1 MLNGIH
7 GHQDIER
14 VVYGKPAGP
23 ALRAE
28 AERLGARR
36 VFVTTSKS
44 VAQSALLADIVR
56 DLGDRYAGVYSGIT
70 AHSPRPCVIEGARLA
85 REAGADLLVAVG
97 GGSAIDAT
105 KVMLIALW
113 QNATTIEDLDLY
125 RAGRPKEGAAPPAE
139 SIRPP
144 ADAIRMIAVPT
155 TLSAAEFNAFAG
167 ISDPRHG
174 IKESFGHRL
183 IVPRVIVL
191 DPAAT
196 LATPMDLM
204 LSTGLKAVDHAV
216 ERLCSQQA
224 HPFVL
229 GTATEALKLL
239 AQALPAHKARPEDME
254 TRLNL
259 QFGMWLS
266 IGAGT
271 SGVGVGAS
279 HGIGHVLGAACHVP
293 HGHTSCVMLPSVLRW
308 NLPANAERQKRVS
321 EAFGKPRG
329 AGSRSRG
336 RPGQDAGPAGT
347 AGRGRGGQG
356 PLPRDRREVDA
367 RSRRAQQSAAD
378 QGAGRGHGD
387 PRTGGLTGRNEPMRT
402 SREAEGLQKGK
413 GTRTIGTKR

>member
-1 MLNGIH
+1 MLAGIH

-23 ALRAE
+23 ALLAE

-44 VAQSALLADIVR
+44 VAQSALLAGVIR
-56 DLGDRYAGVYSGIT
+56 DLGERYAGVYAGVT
-70 AHSPRPCVIEGARLA
+70 AHSPRPCVIEGAQRA
-85 REAGADLLVAVG
+85 RDAKADLIVAVG
-97 GGSAIDAT
+97 GGSVIDAT

-113 QNATTIEDLDLY
+113 QNATKIEDLDLY

-139 SIRPP
+139 AIKPP
-144 ADAIRMIAVPT
+144 AGAIRMIAVPT

-167 ISDPRHG
+167 VSDPRHG

-183 IVPRVIVL
+183 VVPRVIVL
-191 DPAAT
+191 DPSAT

-224 HPFVL
+224 NPFAI
-229 GTATEALKLL
+229 GTSTEALKLL
-239 AQALPAHKARPEDME
+239 ARALPGHKARPDDME
-254 TRLNL
+254 MRLDL

-279 HGIGHVLGAACHVP
+279 HGIGHVLGAACGVP

-308 NLPANAERQKRVS
+308 NLAVNADRQKRVS
-321 EAFGKPRG
+321 EAFGKPG
-329 AGSRSRG
+329 VAAADLVAGLVG
-336 RPGQDAGPAGT
+336 ELG
-347 AGRGRGGQG
+347 
-356 PLPRDRREVDA
+356 LPRRLADVGVGRDRFREIGEKSMHD
-367 RSRRAQQSAAD
+367 RAVLNNPRPIKGPDQVVEILELAA
-378 QGAGRGHGD
+378 
-387 PRTGGLTGRNEPMRT
+387 
-402 SREAEGLQKGK
+402 
-413 GTRTIGTKR
+413 

>member
-1 MLNGIH
+1 MLSGIH

-28 AERLGARR
+28 AERLGAHR

-44 VAQSALLADIVR
+44 VAQSALLAEVIR
-56 DLGDRYAGVYSGIT
+56 ELGDRYAGVYAGIT
-70 AHSPRPCVIEGARLA
+70 AHSPRPCVIEGAALA
-85 REAGADLLVAVG
+85 REAKADLIVAVG
-97 GGSAIDAT
+97 GGSVIDAS

-113 QNATTIEDLDLY
+113 QGATTINDLDLY
-125 RAGRPKEGAAPPAE
+125 RAGRPKEGAAPPSEA
-139 SIRPP
+139 IKPP
-144 ADAIRMIAVPT
+144 ANAVRMIAVPT

-167 ISDPRHG
+167 VSDPRKG

-183 IVPRVIVL
+183 VVPRVIVL

-224 HPFVL
+224 NPFAI
-229 GTATEALKLL
+229 GTSTEALKLL
-239 AQALPAHKARPEDME
+239 ARALPAHKAKPEDLD
-254 TRLNL
+254 TRLDL

-271 SGVGVGAS
+271 SGIGVGAS

-308 NLPANAERQKRVS
+308 NLPANGERQKRVS
-321 EAFGKPRG
+321 EAFGKPKTAAADLVASLVASLGLPQRLRDVG
-329 AGSRSRG
+329 VGKDRFHEIAEKSMHDRAVLNNP
-336 RPGQDAGPAGT
+336 RPIKGPA
-347 AGRGRGGQG
+347 
-356 PLPRDRREVDA
+356 EVMEILEL
-367 RSRRAQQSAAD
+367 AA
-378 QGAGRGHGD
+378 
-387 PRTGGLTGRNEPMRT
+387 
-402 SREAEGLQKGK
+402 
-413 GTRTIGTKR
+413 

>member
-14 VVYGKPAGP
+14 VVYGRPAG
-23 ALRAE
+23 AAVRAE
-28 AERLGARR
+28 AERLGAKR
-36 VFVTTSKS
+36 VFVTTTKS
-44 VAQSALLADIVR
+44 VAQSALLADVIKE
-56 DLGDRYAGVYSGIT
+56 LGDRYAGVYAGIT
-70 AHSPRPCVIEGARLA
+70 AHSPRPCVVEGAQRA
-85 REAGADLLVAVG
+85 REAKADLIVTVG

-113 QNATTIEDLDLY
+113 QNVTTVEALDPY
-125 RAGRPKEGAAPPAE
+125 RAGRPKEGAAPPSEA
-139 SIRPP
+139 IKPA

-155 TLSAAEFNAFAG
+155 TLSAAEFNAYAG

-224 HPFVL
+224 NPFAL
-229 GTATEALKLL
+229 GTSTEALKLL
-239 AQALPAHKARPEDME
+239 TSALPAHKQKPDEMQA
-254 TRLNL
+254 RLNL

-308 NLPANAERQKRVS
+308 NLPANADRQKRVS
-321 EAFGKPRG
+321 EAFGKPDTPAANLVANLVATLGLPRRLADVG
-329 AGSRSRG
+329 VGKDRFREIAEKSMHDRAVLNNP
-336 RPGQDAGPAGT
+336 RPIKGPA
-347 AGRGRGGQG
+347 
-356 PLPRDRREVDA
+356 EVMEILEL
-367 RSRRAQQSAAD
+367 AA
-378 QGAGRGHGD
+378 
-387 PRTGGLTGRNEPMRT
+387 
-402 SREAEGLQKGK
+402 
-413 GTRTIGTKR
+413 

>member
-14 VVYGKPAGP
+14 VVYGRPSGA
-23 ALRAE
+23 AVRAE
-28 AERLGARR
+28 AERLGAKR
-36 VFVTTSKS
+36 VFVTTTKS
-44 VAQSALLADIVR
+44 VAQSALLADIIKE
-56 DLGDRYAGVYSGIT
+56 LGDRYAGVYAGIT
-70 AHSPRPCVIEGARLA
+70 AHSPRPCVVEGAQRA
-85 REAGADLLVAVG
+85 REAKADLIVTVG

-113 QNATTIEDLDLY
+113 QNVNAIEDLDAY
-125 RAGRPKEGAAPPAE
+125 RAGRPKEGAAPPSEA
-139 SIRPP
+139 IKPP
-144 ADAIRMIAVPT
+144 TDAIRMIAVPT
-155 TLSAAEFNAFAG
+155 TLSAAEFNAYAG

-204 LSTGLKAVDHAV
+204 LSTGLKAVDHAI

-224 HPFVL
+224 NPFAL
-229 GTATEALKLL
+229 GTSTEALKLL
-239 AQALPAHKARPEDME
+239 TSALPAHKAHPDDREARM
-254 TRLNL
+254 NL

-308 NLPANAERQKRVS
+308 NLPANADRQKRVS
-321 EAFGKPRG
+321 EAFGKPDTPAADLVGNLVATLGLPRRLSEVG
-329 AGSRSRG
+329 VGKDRFREIAEKSMHDRAVLNNP
-336 RPGQDAGPAGT
+336 RPIKGPA
-347 AGRGRGGQG
+347 
-356 PLPRDRREVDA
+356 EVMEILA
-367 RSRRAQQSAAD
+367 LAA
-378 QGAGRGHGD
+378 
-387 PRTGGLTGRNEPMRT
+387 
-402 SREAEGLQKGK
+402 
-413 GTRTIGTKR
+413 

>member
-1 MLNGIH
+1 MGEWAMLNGIH
-7 GHQDIER
+7 GHQEIER
-14 VVYGKPAGP
+14 VVYGRPAGA

-28 AERLGARR
+28 AERLDARR

-44 VAQSALLADIVR
+44 VAQSALLADVVR
-56 DLGDRYAGVYSGIT
+56 DLGDRYAGVYAGIT
-70 AHSPRPCVIEGARLA
+70 AHSPRPCVIEGAARA
-85 REAGADLLVAVG
+85 REAGADLIVAVG
-97 GGSAIDAT
+97 GGSVIDAT

-113 QNATTIEDLDLY
+113 QNTTTIEELDPF
-125 RAGRPKEGAAPPAE
+125 RAGKPKEGAAPPSQA
-139 SIRPP
+139 IRPP
-144 ADAIRMIAVPT
+144 IDAVRMIAVPT
-155 TLSAAEFNAFAG
+155 TLSAAEFNAYAG

-174 IKESFGHRL
+174 IKESFGHAR

-239 AQALPAHKARPEDME
+239 ARALPAHKTRPDAME
-254 TRLNL
+254 TRLDL

-279 HGIGHVLGAACHVP
+279 HGIGHVLGAACQVP

-321 EAFGKPRG
+321 EAFGKPG
-329 AGSRSRG
+329 A
-336 RPGQDAGPAGT
+336 A
-347 AGRGRGGQG
+347 
-356 PLPRDRREVDA
+356 
-367 RSRRAQQSAAD
+367 AAD
-378 QGAGRGHGD
+378 LVSGLVAELGLPQTLRDVGVGRERFREIGEKSMHD
-387 PRTGGLTGRNEPMRT
+387 RAVLNNPRPI
-402 SREAEGLQKGK
+402 KGPEQVME
-413 GTRTIGTKR
+413 ILELAA

>member
-14 VVYGKPAGP
+14 VVYGRPAGI

-28 AERLGARR
+28 AERLGAKK
-36 VFVTTSKS
+36 VFITTSKS
-44 VAQSALLADIVR
+44 VAQSALLASVID
-56 DLGDRYAGVYSGIT
+56 DLGALHAGTYAGIT
-70 AHSPRPCVIEGARLA
+70 AHSPRPCVVEGAAMA
-85 REAGADLLVAVG
+85 RQAGADLIVAVG
-97 GGSAIDAT
+97 GGSVIDAT
-105 KVMLIALW
+105 KTILIALW
-113 QNATTIEDLDLY
+113 QNVKTVDDLDAY
-125 RAGRPKEGAAPPAE
+125 RAGKPKEGAAPPSEA
-139 SIRPP
+139 IRPP

-167 ISDPRHG
+167 ISDPRKG

-239 AQALPAHKARPEDME
+239 ARALPAHKAQPDDMA
-254 TRLNL
+254 TRLDL

-308 NLPANAERQKRVS
+308 NLPTNEERQKRVG
-321 EAFGKPRG
+321 EAFGKPDAA
-329 AGSRSRG
+329 AG
-336 RPGQDAGPAGT
+336 D
-347 AGRGRGGQG
+347 
-356 PLPRDRREVDA
+356 LV
-367 RSRRAQQSAAD
+367 
-378 QGAGRGHGD
+378 
-387 PRTGGLTGRNEPMRT
+387 
-402 SREAEGLQKGK
+402 EGLVKSLGLPGRLSEVGVGKDRFREIAEKSMHDRAVLNNPRPIKGPEQVME
-413 GTRTIGTKR
+413 ILELAA

>member
-14 VVYGKPAGP
+14 VVYGRPAG
-23 ALRAE
+23 AAVRAE
-28 AERLGARR
+28 AERLGAKR
-36 VFVTTSKS
+36 VFVTTTKS
-44 VAQSALLADIVR
+44 VAQSALLAEVIKE
-56 DLGDRYAGVYSGIT
+56 LGDRYAGVYAGIT
-70 AHSPRPCVIEGARLA
+70 AHSPRPCVIEGAQRA
-85 REAGADLLVAVG
+85 REAKADLIVTVG

-105 KVMLIALW
+105 KVILIALW
-113 QNATTIEDLDLY
+113 QNVTKIEDLDSY
-125 RAGRPKEGAAPPAE
+125 RAGRPKEGAAPPSEA
-139 SIRPP
+139 IRPP

-155 TLSAAEFNAFAG
+155 TLSAAEFNAYAG

-229 GTATEALKLL
+229 GTATEALRLL
-239 AQALPAHKARPEDME
+239 AQALPAHKEHPENME
-254 TRLNL
+254 TRLDL

-293 HGHTSCVMLPSVLRW
+293 HGHTSCVILPSVLRW
-308 NLPANAERQKRVS
+308 NLPANADRQKRVS
-321 EAFGKPRG
+321 EAFGKPDTPAADLVANLVATLG
-329 AGSRSRG
+329 LPG
-336 RPGQDAGPAGT
+336 RLSEVGVGKDRFREIAEKSMHDRAVLNNPRPIKGPA
-347 AGRGRGGQG
+347 
-356 PLPRDRREVDA
+356 EVMEILEL
-367 RSRRAQQSAAD
+367 AA
-378 QGAGRGHGD
+378 
-387 PRTGGLTGRNEPMRT
+387 
-402 SREAEGLQKGK
+402 
-413 GTRTIGTKR
+413 

>member
-14 VVYGKPAGP
+14 VVYGRPAG
-23 ALRAE
+23 AAVRAE
-28 AERLGARR
+28 AERLGAKR
-36 VFVTTSKS
+36 VFVTTTRS
-44 VAQSALLADIVR
+44 VAQSALLADVIR
-56 DLGDRYAGVYSGIT
+56 ELGDRYAGVYAGIT
-70 AHSPRPCVIEGARLA
+70 AHSPRPCVVEGAQRA
-85 REAGADLLVAVG
+85 RAARADLIVTVG

-113 QNATTIEDLDLY
+113 QNVTTIDDLDPY
-125 RAGRPKEGAAPPAE
+125 RAGRPKEGAAPPSEA
-139 SIRPP
+139 IKPP
-144 ADAIRMIAVPT
+144 SDAIRMIAVPT
-155 TLSAAEFNAFAG
+155 TLSAAEFNAYAG

-224 HPFVL
+224 NPFAT
-229 GTATEALKLL
+229 GTSSEALKLL
-239 AQALPAHKARPEDME
+239 TAALPAHKARPDDME
-254 TRLNL
+254 ARMNL

-308 NLPANAERQKRVS
+308 NLPANADRQKRVS
-321 EAFGKPRG
+321 EAFGKPDVAAADLV
-329 AGSRSRG
+329 AGLVAGLGLPRRLSEVGVGKERFREIAEKSMHDRAVLNNP
-336 RPGQDAGPAGT
+336 RPIKGPA
-347 AGRGRGGQG
+347 
-356 PLPRDRREVDA
+356 EVMEILEL
-367 RSRRAQQSAAD
+367 AA
-378 QGAGRGHGD
+378 
-387 PRTGGLTGRNEPMRT
+387 
-402 SREAEGLQKGK
+402 
-413 GTRTIGTKR
+413 

>member
-14 VVYGKPAGP
+14 VVYGRPSGA
-23 ALRAE
+23 AVRAE
-28 AERLGARR
+28 AERLGAKR
-36 VFVTTSKS
+36 VFVTTTKS
-44 VAQSALLADIVR
+44 VAQSALLADIIKE
-56 DLGDRYAGVYSGIT
+56 LGDRYAGVYAGIT
-70 AHSPRPCVIEGARLA
+70 AHSPRPCVVEGAQRA
-85 REAGADLLVAVG
+85 REAKADLIVTVG

-113 QNATTIEDLDLY
+113 QNANAIEDLDAY
-125 RAGRPKEGAAPPAE
+125 RAGRPKEGAAPPSEA
-139 SIRPP
+139 IKPP
-144 ADAIRMIAVPT
+144 TDAIRMIAVPT
-155 TLSAAEFNAFAG
+155 TLSAAEFNAYAG

-204 LSTGLKAVDHAV
+204 LSTGLKAVDHAI

-224 HPFVL
+224 NPFAL
-229 GTATEALKLL
+229 GTSTEALKLL
-239 AQALPAHKARPEDME
+239 TSALPAHKAHPDDREARM
-254 TRLNL
+254 NL

-308 NLPANAERQKRVS
+308 NLPANADRQKRVS
-321 EAFGKPRG
+321 EAFGKPDTPAADLVANLVATLG
-329 AGSRSRG
+329 LPRSLSEVGVG
-336 RPGQDAGPAGT
+336 RDRFREIAEKSMHDRAVLNNPRPIKGPA
-347 AGRGRGGQG
+347 
-356 PLPRDRREVDA
+356 EVMEILEL
-367 RSRRAQQSAAD
+367 AA
-378 QGAGRGHGD
+378 
-387 PRTGGLTGRNEPMRT
+387 
-402 SREAEGLQKGK
+402 
-413 GTRTIGTKR
+413 

>member
-14 VVYGKPAGP
+14 VVYGRPSGA
-23 ALRAE
+23 AVRAE
-28 AERLGARR
+28 AERLGAKR
-36 VFVTTSKS
+36 VFVTTTKS
-44 VAQSALLADIVR
+44 VAQSALLADIIKE
-56 DLGDRYAGVYSGIT
+56 LGDRYAGVYAGIT
-70 AHSPRPCVIEGARLA
+70 AHSPRPCVVEGAQRA
-85 REAGADLLVAVG
+85 REAKADLIVTVG

-113 QNATTIEDLDLY
+113 QNVNAIEDLDAY
-125 RAGRPKEGAAPPAE
+125 RAGRPKEGAAPPSEA
-139 SIRPP
+139 IRPP

-155 TLSAAEFNAFAG
+155 TLSAAEFNAYAG

-204 LSTGLKAVDHAV
+204 LSTGLKAVDHAI

-224 HPFVL
+224 NPFAL
-229 GTATEALKLL
+229 GTSTEALKLL
-239 AQALPAHKARPEDME
+239 TSALPAHKAHPDDREARM
-254 TRLNL
+254 NL

-308 NLPANAERQKRVS
+308 NLPANADRQKRVS
-321 EAFGKPRG
+321 EAFGKPDTPAADLVANLVATLG
-329 AGSRSRG
+329 LPRSLSEVGVG
-336 RPGQDAGPAGT
+336 RDRFREIAEKSMHDRAVLNNPRPIKGPA
-347 AGRGRGGQG
+347 
-356 PLPRDRREVDA
+356 EVMEILEL
-367 RSRRAQQSAAD
+367 AA
-378 QGAGRGHGD
+378 
-387 PRTGGLTGRNEPMRT
+387 
-402 SREAEGLQKGK
+402 
-413 GTRTIGTKR
+413 

>member
-14 VVYGKPAGP
+14 VVYGRPAGV

-28 AERLGARR
+28 AERLGAKK
-36 VFVTTSKS
+36 VFITTSKS
-44 VAQSALLADIVR
+44 VAQSALLASVIDGLE
-56 DLGDRYAGVYSGIT
+56 DLHAGTYAGIT
-70 AHSPRPCVIEGARLA
+70 AHSPRPCVVEGAAMA
-85 REAGADLLVAVG
+85 RAAGADLIVAVG
-97 GGSAIDAT
+97 GGSVIDAT
-105 KVMLIALW
+105 KTILIALW
-113 QNATTIEDLDLY
+113 QNVTTVDELDAY
-125 RAGRPKEGAAPPAE
+125 RAGKPKEGAAPPSEA
-139 SIRPP
+139 IRPP

-155 TLSAAEFNAFAG
+155 TLSAAEFNAYAG
-167 ISDPRHG
+167 ISDPRKG

-239 AQALPAHKARPEDME
+239 ARALPAHKANPDDMA
-254 TRLNL
+254 TRLDL

-308 NLPANAERQKRVS
+308 NLPANAERQKRVG
-321 EAFGKPRG
+321 EAFGQPG
-329 AGSRSRG
+329 AAAGDLVEGLVKALGLPG
-336 RPGQDAGPAGT
+336 RLSEVGVG
-347 AGRGRGGQG
+347 
-356 PLPRDRREVDA
+356 RDRFREITEKSMHD
-367 RSRRAQQSAAD
+367 RAVLNNPRPINGPDQVMEILELAA
-378 QGAGRGHGD
+378 
-387 PRTGGLTGRNEPMRT
+387 
-402 SREAEGLQKGK
+402 
-413 GTRTIGTKR
+413 

>member
-1 MLNGIH
+1 MLSGIH

-44 VAQSALLADIVR
+44 VAQSALLAGVIR
-56 DLGDRYAGVYSGIT
+56 ELGDLYAGVYAGIT
-70 AHSPRPCVIEGARLA
+70 AHSPRPCVIEGAQLA
-85 REAGADLLVAVG
+85 RAAGADLVVAVG
-97 GGSAIDAT
+97 GGSVIDAT

-113 QNATTIEDLDLY
+113 QDAATVDDLDLY
-125 RAGRPKEGAAPPAE
+125 RAGKPKEGFAPPSEA
-139 SIRPP
+139 IRPP
-144 ADAIRMIAVPT
+144 PGAVRMIAVPT

-167 ISDPRHG
+167 ISDPRRG
-174 IKESFGHRL
+174 VKESFGHRL
-183 IVPRVIVL
+183 VVPRVIVL
-191 DPAAT
+191 DPGAT

-229 GTATEALKLL
+229 GTAGEALRLL
-239 AQALPAHKARPEDME
+239 AGALPAHKARPDDLAV
-254 TRLNL
+254 RLDL

-279 HGIGHVLGAACHVP
+279 HGIGHVLGAACGVS

-308 NLPANAERQKRVS
+308 NLPVNAAQQGRVS
-321 EAFGKPRG
+321 EAFGQPQAPAADLVEGLVRTLG
-329 AGSRSRG
+329 LPG
-336 RPGQDAGPAGT
+336 RLSEVGVG
-347 AGRGRGGQG
+347 
-356 PLPRDRREVDA
+356 RDRFREVAEKSMHD
-367 RSRRAQQSAAD
+367 RAVLNNPRPIKGPDDVMEILELAA
-378 QGAGRGHGD
+378 
-387 PRTGGLTGRNEPMRT
+387 
-402 SREAEGLQKGK
+402 
-413 GTRTIGTKR
+413 

>member
-14 VVYGKPAGP
+14 VVYGRPAGA

-28 AERLGARR
+28 AERLGAKK
-36 VFVTTSKS
+36 VFITTSKS
-44 VAQSALLADIVR
+44 VAQSALLASVIDG
-56 DLGDRYAGVYSGIT
+56 LGELHAGTYAGIT
-70 AHSPRPCVIEGARLA
+70 AHSPRPCVVEGAAMA
-85 REAGADLLVAVG
+85 RAAGADLIVAVG
-97 GGSAIDAT
+97 GGSVIDAT
-105 KVMLIALW
+105 KTILIALW
-113 QNATTIEDLDLY
+113 QNVTTVDELDAY
-125 RAGRPKEGAAPPAE
+125 RAGKPKEGAAPPSEA
-139 SIRPP
+139 IKPP

-167 ISDPRHG
+167 ISDPRKG

-239 AQALPAHKARPEDME
+239 ARALPAHKANPDDMA
-254 TRLNL
+254 TRLDL

-308 NLPANAERQKRVS
+308 NLPANAERQKRVG
-321 EAFGKPRG
+321 EAFGKPDAA
-329 AGSRSRG
+329 AGDLVEGLVKSLGLPG
-336 RPGQDAGPAGT
+336 RLSEVGVG
-347 AGRGRGGQG
+347 
-356 PLPRDRREVDA
+356 RDRFREIAEKSMHD
-367 RSRRAQQSAAD
+367 RAVLNNPRPIEGPDQVMEILELAA
-378 QGAGRGHGD
+378 
-387 PRTGGLTGRNEPMRT
+387 
-402 SREAEGLQKGK
+402 
-413 GTRTIGTKR
+413 

>member
-14 VVYGKPAGP
+14 VVYGRPAGA

-28 AERLGARR
+28 AERLGAKK
-36 VFVTTSKS
+36 VFITTSKS
-44 VAQSALLADIVR
+44 VAQSALLASVIDG
-56 DLGDRYAGVYSGIT
+56 LGDLHAGTYAGIT
-70 AHSPRPCVIEGARLA
+70 AHSPRPCVVEGAAMA
-85 REAGADLLVAVG
+85 RAAGADLIVAVG
-97 GGSAIDAT
+97 GGSVIDAT
-105 KVMLIALW
+105 KTILIALW
-113 QNATTIEDLDLY
+113 QNVTDVGQLDAY
-125 RAGRPKEGAAPPAE
+125 RAGRPKEGAAPPSEAI
-139 SIRPP
+139 SPP
-144 ADAIRMIAVPT
+144 AEAIRMIAVPT

-167 ISDPRHG
+167 ITDPRKG

-239 AQALPAHKARPEDME
+239 ARALPAHKANPDDMA
-254 TRLNL
+254 TRLDL

-308 NLPANAERQKRVS
+308 NLPANAERQKRVG
-321 EAFGKPRG
+321 EAFGRPDAA
-329 AGSRSRG
+329 AGDLVEGLVKALGLPG
-336 RPGQDAGPAGT
+336 RLSEVGVG
-347 AGRGRGGQG
+347 
-356 PLPRDRREVDA
+356 RDRFREIAEKAMHD
-367 RSRRAQQSAAD
+367 RAVLNNPRPIKDPDQVMEILELAA
-378 QGAGRGHGD
+378 
-387 PRTGGLTGRNEPMRT
+387 
-402 SREAEGLQKGK
+402 
-413 GTRTIGTKR
+413 

>member
-1 MLNGIH
+1 MLSGIH

-28 AERLGARR
+28 AERLGAHR
-36 VFVTTSKS
+36 VLVTTSKS
-44 VAQSALLADIVR
+44 VAQSALLAEVIR
-56 DLGDRYAGVYSGIT
+56 ELGDRYAGVYAGIT
-70 AHSPRPCVIEGARLA
+70 AHSPRPCVIEGAALA
-85 REAGADLLVAVG
+85 RDAKADLIVAVG
-97 GGSAIDAT
+97 GGSVIDAT

-113 QNATTIEDLDLY
+113 QGAATVDDLDLY
-125 RAGRPKEGAAPPAE
+125 RAGRPKEGAAPPSEA
-139 SIRPP
+139 IKPP
-144 ADAIRMIAVPT
+144 ANAVRMIAVPT

-167 ISDPRHG
+167 VSDPRKG

-224 HPFVL
+224 NPFAI
-229 GTATEALKLL
+229 GTSTEALKLL
-239 AQALPAHKARPEDME
+239 ARALPAHKAKTDDLE
-254 TRLNL
+254 TRMDL

-308 NLPANAERQKRVS
+308 NLPVNGDRQKRVS
-321 EAFGKPRG
+321 EAFGKPEAA
-329 AGSRSRG
+329 AGDLVAGLVASLGLPQRLRDVGVGKDRFREIAEKSMHDRAVLNNP
-336 RPGQDAGPAGT
+336 RPIKGPA
-347 AGRGRGGQG
+347 
-356 PLPRDRREVDA
+356 EVIEILEL
-367 RSRRAQQSAAD
+367 AA
-378 QGAGRGHGD
+378 
-387 PRTGGLTGRNEPMRT
+387 
-402 SREAEGLQKGK
+402 
-413 GTRTIGTKR
+413 

>member
-1 MLNGIH
+1 M
-7 GHQDIER
+7 
-14 VVYGKPAGP
+14 A
-23 ALRAE
+23 RA
-28 AERLGARR
+28 
-36 VFVTTSKS
+36 
-44 VAQSALLADIVR
+44 
-56 DLGDRYAGVYSGIT
+56 
-70 AHSPRPCVIEGARLA
+70 
-85 REAGADLLVAVG
+85 AGADLIVAVG
-97 GGSAIDAT
+97 GGSVIDAT
-105 KVMLIALW
+105 KTILIALW
-113 QNATTIEDLDLY
+113 QDVTTVDELDAY
-125 RAGRPKEGAAPPAE
+125 RAGKPKEGAAPPSEA
-139 SIRPP
+139 IRPP

-167 ISDPRHG
+167 ISDPRKG

-183 IVPRVIVL
+183 IVPRVIML

-239 AQALPAHKARPEDME
+239 ARALPAHKANPDDMA
-254 TRLNL
+254 TRLDL

-308 NLPANAERQKRVS
+308 NLPANGERQKRVG
-321 EAFGKPRG
+321 EAFGKPDAA
-329 AGSRSRG
+329 AG
-336 RPGQDAGPAGT
+336 D
-347 AGRGRGGQG
+347 
-356 PLPRDRREVDA
+356 LV
-367 RSRRAQQSAAD
+367 
-378 QGAGRGHGD
+378 
-387 PRTGGLTGRNEPMRT
+387 
-402 SREAEGLQKGK
+402 EGLVKSLGLPGRLSEVGVGKDRFREIAEKSMHDRAVLNNPRPIKGPEQVME
-413 GTRTIGTKR
+413 ILALAA

>member
-1 MLNGIH
+1 MLSGIH

-28 AERLGARR
+28 AERLGAHR

-44 VAQSALLADIVR
+44 VAQSALLAEVIR
-56 DLGDRYAGVYSGIT
+56 ELGDRYAGVYAGIT
-70 AHSPRPCVIEGARLA
+70 AHSPRPCVIEGAALA
-85 REAGADLLVAVG
+85 RGAKADLIVAVG
-97 GGSAIDAT
+97 GGSVIDAT

-113 QNATTIEDLDLY
+113 QGAATVDDLDLY
-125 RAGRPKEGAAPPAE
+125 RAGRPKEGAAPPSEA
-139 SIRPP
+139 IKPP
-144 ADAIRMIAVPT
+144 AKAVRMIAVPT

-167 ISDPRHG
+167 VSDPRKG

-224 HPFVL
+224 NPFAI
-229 GTATEALKLL
+229 GTSTEALKLL
-239 AQALPAHKARPEDME
+239 ARALPAHKAKPDDLE
-254 TRLNL
+254 TRMDL

-308 NLPANAERQKRVS
+308 NLSVNGDRQKRVS
-321 EAFGKPRG
+321 EAFGKPEAAAADLV
-329 AGSRSRG
+329 AGLVASLGLPQRLRDVGVGKDRFREIAEKSMHDRAVLNNP
-336 RPGQDAGPAGT
+336 RPIKGPA
-347 AGRGRGGQG
+347 
-356 PLPRDRREVDA
+356 EVMEILEL
-367 RSRRAQQSAAD
+367 AA
-378 QGAGRGHGD
+378 
-387 PRTGGLTGRNEPMRT
+387 
-402 SREAEGLQKGK
+402 
-413 GTRTIGTKR
+413 

>member
-14 VVYGKPAGP
+14 VVYGRPTGP

-28 AERLGARR
+28 AERLGAHR
-36 VFVTTSKS
+36 VFVTTTGS
-44 VAQSALLADIVR
+44 VAQSALLADVIR
-56 DLGDRYAGVYSGIT
+56 ELGDRYAGVYAGIT
-70 AHSPRPCVIEGARLA
+70 AHSPRPCVIEGAAMA
-85 REAGADLLVAVG
+85 REAKADLLVAVG

-105 KVMLIALW
+105 KVMLVALW
-113 QNATTIEDLDLY
+113 QNATRIEDLDLY
-125 RAGRPKEGAAPPAE
+125 RAGRPKEGAAPPSE
-139 SIRPP
+139 SIKPP
-144 ADAIRMIAVPT
+144 SDAIRMIAVPT

-224 HPFVL
+224 NPFAI
-229 GTATEALKLL
+229 GTSTEALKLL
-239 AQALPAHKARPEDME
+239 ARALPAHKAKPDDLA
-254 TRLNL
+254 TRLDL

-308 NLPANAERQKRVS
+308 NLPANGERQKRVS
-321 EAFGKPRG
+321 EAFGKPDAAAADLV
-329 AGSRSRG
+329 AGLVASLGLPRRLADVGVGKERFREIAEKSMHDRAVLNNP
-336 RPGQDAGPAGT
+336 RPIKGPA
-347 AGRGRGGQG
+347 
-356 PLPRDRREVDA
+356 EVMEILEL
-367 RSRRAQQSAAD
+367 AA
-378 QGAGRGHGD
+378 
-387 PRTGGLTGRNEPMRT
+387 
-402 SREAEGLQKGK
+402 
-413 GTRTIGTKR
+413 

>member
-14 VVYGKPAGP
+14 VVYGRPAGV

-28 AERLGARR
+28 AERLGAKK
-36 VFVTTSKS
+36 VFITTSKS
-44 VAQSALLADIVR
+44 VAQSALLASVIDG
-56 DLGDRYAGVYSGIT
+56 LGDLHAGTYAGIT
-70 AHSPRPCVIEGARLA
+70 AHSPRPCVVEGAAMA
-85 REAGADLLVAVG
+85 RAAGADLIVAVG
-97 GGSAIDAT
+97 GGSVIDAT
-105 KVMLIALW
+105 KTILIALW
-113 QNATTIEDLDLY
+113 QDVTTVDELDAY
-125 RAGRPKEGAAPPAE
+125 RAGKPKEGAAPPSEA
-139 SIRPP
+139 IRPP

-167 ISDPRHG
+167 ISDPRKG

-183 IVPRVIVL
+183 IVPRVIML

-239 AQALPAHKARPEDME
+239 ARALPAHKANPDDMA
-254 TRLNL
+254 TRLDL

-308 NLPANAERQKRVS
+308 NLPVNAERQKRVG
-321 EAFGKPRG
+321 EAFGKPDAA
-329 AGSRSRG
+329 AG
-336 RPGQDAGPAGT
+336 D
-347 AGRGRGGQG
+347 
-356 PLPRDRREVDA
+356 LV
-367 RSRRAQQSAAD
+367 
-378 QGAGRGHGD
+378 
-387 PRTGGLTGRNEPMRT
+387 
-402 SREAEGLQKGK
+402 EGLVKSLGLPGRLSEVGVAKDRFREIAEKSMHDRAVLNNPRPIKGPEQVME
-413 GTRTIGTKR
+413 ILELAA

>member
-14 VVYGKPAGP
+14 VVYGRPAGA

-28 AERLGARR
+28 AERLGAKK

-44 VAQSALLADIVR
+44 VAQSALLASVVDG
-56 DLGDRYAGVYSGIT
+56 LGELHAGTYAGIT
-70 AHSPRPCVIEGARLA
+70 AHSPRPCVVEGAAMA
-85 REAGADLLVAVG
+85 RAAGADLIVAVG
-97 GGSAIDAT
+97 GGSVIDAT
-105 KVMLIALW
+105 KTILIALW
-113 QNATTIEDLDLY
+113 QDVTTVDELDAY
-125 RAGRPKEGAAPPAE
+125 RAGKPKEGAAPPSEA
-139 SIRPP
+139 IRPP

-167 ISDPRHG
+167 ISDPRKG

-239 AQALPAHKARPEDME
+239 ARALPAHKANPDDMA
-254 TRLNL
+254 TRLDL

-308 NLPANAERQKRVS
+308 NLPANAERQKRVG
-321 EAFGKPRG
+321 EAFGKPDAA
-329 AGSRSRG
+329 AGDLVEGLVKALGLPG
-336 RPGQDAGPAGT
+336 RLSEVGVG
-347 AGRGRGGQG
+347 
-356 PLPRDRREVDA
+356 RDRFREIAEKSMHD
-367 RSRRAQQSAAD
+367 RAVLNNPRPIKGPEQVMEILELAA
-378 QGAGRGHGD
+378 
-387 PRTGGLTGRNEPMRT
+387 
-402 SREAEGLQKGK
+402 
-413 GTRTIGTKR
+413 

>member
-14 VVYGKPAGP
+14 VVYGKPAGI

-28 AERLGARR
+28 AERLGAKK
-36 VFVTTSKS
+36 VFITTSKS
-44 VAQSALLADIVR
+44 VAQSALLASVVDG
-56 DLGDRYAGVYSGIT
+56 LGDLHAGTYAGIT
-70 AHSPRPCVIEGARLA
+70 AHSPRPCVVEGAAMA
-85 REAGADLLVAVG
+85 RAAGADLIVAVG
-97 GGSAIDAT
+97 GGSVIDAT
-105 KVMLIALW
+105 KTILIALW
-113 QNATTIEDLDLY
+113 QNVTTVDELDPY
-125 RAGRPKEGAAPPAE
+125 RAGKPKEGAAPPSEA
-139 SIRPP
+139 IRPP

-155 TLSAAEFNAFAG
+155 TLSAAEFNAYAG
-167 ISDPRHG
+167 ISDPRKG

-239 AQALPAHKARPEDME
+239 ARALPAHKANPDDMA
-254 TRLNL
+254 TRLDL

-308 NLPANAERQKRVS
+308 NLPANVERQKRVG
-321 EAFGKPRG
+321 EAFGKPDAA
-329 AGSRSRG
+329 AGDLVEGLVKSLGLPG
-336 RPGQDAGPAGT
+336 RLSEVGVS
-347 AGRGRGGQG
+347 
-356 PLPRDRREVDA
+356 RDRFREIAEKSMHD
-367 RSRRAQQSAAD
+367 RAVLNNPRPINGPDQVMEILELAA
-378 QGAGRGHGD
+378 
-387 PRTGGLTGRNEPMRT
+387 
-402 SREAEGLQKGK
+402 
-413 GTRTIGTKR
+413 